1 MSFRDLRHFT
11 EMMRALGYPRLI
23 SMENFRTPNF
33 ALVAE
38 ILTWLVKS
46 YEPEVDIPIDVDT
59 ESDRVVFIRAVAQFM
74 ATKAHIMLNTKH
86 LYQGDGHAV
95 KEMLKITSVLHSA
108 MKTAQ
113 MSLGNQTEE
122 DNSKFKFDLSSR
134 IPELKEARQLA
145 SEITAKGASLYDLLG
160 KEVELREKRNAAIA
174 RPLDIN
180 ETEKVLK
187 AATKEVLESVEETKE
202 TLSKVVSDEISLDAK
217 IEKKQQ
223 ELERNRKRLQTL
235 LRVRPTWMD
244 EYEKIEEDLQK
255 QYDIYVKTFR
265 NLSFLESQL
274 NEYHRLEQERFEEG
288 KNTLRMMQHKLRE
301 EEKDLMRSSLKDED
315 SDIDVPE
322 DEGSDSD
329 MEESRPS
336 KPGPAQNGI
345 MAGRGA
351 SFIGTMQGADSEE
364 TEDSEIDVD
373 KDDEEDD
380 EGEEDEESKD
390 LEDEGL
396 DGPVARGVRPARGSM
411 RSPLQDESDS
421 DF

>member
-1 MSFRDLRHFT
+1 
-11 EMMRALGYPRLI
+11 
-23 SMENFRTPNF
+23 
-33 ALVAE
+33 
-38 ILTWLVKS
+38 
-46 YEPEVDIPIDVDT
+46 
-59 ESDRVVFIRAVAQFM
+59 M

-364 TEDSEIDVD
+364 NSLAATRRSLHHAKKQRKVKTEDSEIDVD